1 VVGRLMRGALQRW
14 RRPAGGGTVYARL
27 YVRADCLLCEEA
39 QALLHEFE
47 RAGRLDLRLVDIDDD
62 AALQRRYGI
71 TIPVLE
77 IDDGPCLE
85 WPFGPADLS
94 RALR

>member
-1 VVGRLMRGALQRW
+1 MLGRLMRGALQRR
-14 RRPAGGGTVYARL
+14 RRPAGGGTVHARL

-39 QALLHEFE
+39 QALLREFE

-62 AALQRRYGI
+62 PALQRRYGI

-77 IDDGPCLE
+77 IDNGPSLE
-85 WPFGPADLS
+85 WPFGRADLR